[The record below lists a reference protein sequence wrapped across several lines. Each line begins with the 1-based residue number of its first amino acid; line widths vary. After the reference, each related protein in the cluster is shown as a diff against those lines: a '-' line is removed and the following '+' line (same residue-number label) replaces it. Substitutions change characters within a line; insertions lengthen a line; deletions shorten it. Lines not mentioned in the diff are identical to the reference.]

1 MIRRF
6 GAMLTIV
13 ALYFATSEILARVTT
28 DHGLLTPGG
37 RLDPTIAALGA
48 VVLSLR
54 VLTLFIVPAIVI
66 YRLLALATDSGDAS

>member
-1 MIRRF
+1 
-6 GAMLTIV
+6 
-13 ALYFATSEILARVTT
+13 
-28 DHGLLTPGG
+28 
-37 RLDPTIAALGA
+37 